1 MQRKFSIQPS
11 SNVNYPPDQEIL
23 HRKLSVQHMPSAV
36 PSTQYPLNQ
45 KYQVQQPIYE
55 VVPSTNYQQSEQS
68 KADHFNQQMYRQN
81 EPDQSFHSVP
91 VSVEQFPG
99 TTRMPSYQEQQQ
111 QPVYQSNII
120 PTDTYRK
127 LSEQV
132 PLQNYQMADQSQ
144 SAPQSRV
151 GILPSSVHELNVSH
165 RESYPIRNNY
175 TSPHRVIN
183 QINQRPISPY
193 SNVIQG
199 SKIVSPQRQY
209 TSNLSNQISITPK
222 PTVSNVPSIIQY
234 DHNSTSSQN
243 SLNSNPIVNNLRG
256 PSCQCSKPTYN
267 TYQPQYTTLPIQ
279 SNPPPTYNITNQNQ
293 LSQNNQQ
300 WIQPVAPASQI
311 EIQPTQ
317 FPKSGENIEIQQ
329 PVIPFPQQQMVP
341 QRQVITQPQ
350 QVIVQQ
356 QQQPIV
362 QPEVVDDQKVAT
374 TEGHFN
380 ENPTAMEKRLKRSGT
395 RRRSNKTS
403 SDKPS
408 KLSVLSVVNSSIV
421 ECQLDSSKQKTV
433 TFKFDIDDMNPTEIA
448 NKLVSCL

>member
-36 PSTQYPLNQ
+36 VPSTQYPQ

-55 VVPSTNYQQSEQS
+55 VVPSTNYQQSE
-68 KADHFNQQMYRQN
+68 ADHFNQQMYRQN

-99 TTRMPSYQEQQQ
+99 RMPSYQDQQ
-111 QPVYQSNII
+111 QPVYQPNI
-120 PTDTYRK
+120 TDTYRK

-151 GILPSSVHELNVSH
+151 GILPSSVHELNVSQ

-175 TSPHRVIN
+175 TSPHRLIN

-199 SKIVSPQRQY
+199 SKIVSSPPRQY
-209 TSNLSNQISITPK
+209 TSITPK
-222 PTVSNVPSIIQY
+222 VSNVPSSIIQY
-234 DHNSTSSQN
+234 DHNSSSSSQN
-243 SLNSNPIVNNLRG
+243 SFHPKIG
-256 PSCQCSKPTYN
+256 QPSCQCSKPTYN

-279 SNPPPTYNITNQNQ
+279 SNPPPYNITNQNQ

-311 EIQPTQ
+311 EIQSTQ

-329 PVIPFPQQQMVP
+329 PVIPFPQPQM

-350 QVIVQQ
+350 QVIVQQQ

-448 NKLVSCL
+448 NKLVSCLYTAQ